1 MLPRRAHYPFP
12 SGVCT
17 TSANIWVFSPFTWK
31 PGQCG
36 NKKKIS
42 VCWGR
47 IPHFALA
54 SAYITR
60 KTMEGK
66 VMEIYQN
73 SVMYMEDI
81 LHVIWGLLMNDSLQS
96 ISLFL
101 SFSVHGIYR
110 RNPEENT
117 QALLS
122 SITFS
127 LAHICTCT
135 RTHTHIHASSIHNFL
150 LHGSGTE
157 SGKYLVLELL
167 LSCLLQTIFKGK
179 IMKIS
184 TSKSLSKV
192 SFLPFTCHKCSI
204 CNSTWTL

>member
-1 MLPRRAHYPFP
+1 
-12 SGVCT
+12 
-17 TSANIWVFSPFTWK
+17 
-31 PGQCG
+31 
-36 NKKKIS
+36 
-42 VCWGR
+42 
-47 IPHFALA
+47 
-54 SAYITR
+54 
-60 KTMEGK
+60 
-66 VMEIYQN
+66 
-73 SVMYMEDI
+73 
-81 LHVIWGLLMNDSLQS
+81 MNDSLQS

-204 CNSTWTL
+204 CNSTWTLQAQYRTGCSNHLGPLKGWDVQSKEPDGSHISTAYQLWTEQLSNSPLFWAFHQK